1 MLKKKDIL
9 YPELSYNIVGCLFDV
24 QNTIGHGH
32 KEKVY
37 ESAVAEAFRQKG
49 IKYEEQLYVPVVFG
63 EKNVGRYYFDFLVEN
78 KIVVELKVG
87 DKYTKRDIEQVLC
100 YLRVNGISL
109 GIIARFTSRGVIIKR
124 IVNSDDSSKVNRKPE
139 AER

>member
-37 ESAVAEAFRQKG
+37 ESTVAEAFRQKG
-49 IKYEEQLYVPVVFG
+49 IAYEKQLYAPVVFG
-63 EKNVGRYYFDFLVEN
+63 ERNVGKYYFDFLVED
-78 KIVVELKVG
+78 KVVIELKVG
-87 DKYTKRDIEQVLC
+87 DRYTKKDIEQVLR
-100 YLRVNGISL
+100 YLQVHDISL

-124 IVNSDDSSKVNRKPE
+124 IVNS
-139 AER
+139 